1 MVHRVDLEI
10 FRPPPRRETRTAVGL
25 DLAAFRA
32 RLTDRDLSAGLVL
45 RVWGLER
52 HPPTVTARSNFM
64 LCFAPNITC
73 RGVMVSYR
81 AARDHQRMSLSEDLN
96 HANASE
102 VILFARRNGTSRGVS
117 TAQARPR
124 S

>member
-32 RLTDRDLSAGLVL
+32 RLTDHDIERRSGASSFGSRAAPSNRDTNV
-45 RVWGLER
+45 
-52 HPPTVTARSNFM
+52 
-64 LCFAPNITC
+64 TC
-73 RGVMVSYR
+73 RGVTVPYR

-102 VILFARRNGTSRGVS
+102 VILFARRNGTWRGAS
-117 TAQARPR
+117 MAQARPR